1 MDHLM
6 GRKQYREVSDAM
18 GNPICSVKIPDTSNI
33 YALLEAV
40 KKL

>member
-18 GNPICSVKIPDTSNI
+18 GNPICSVKIPDTSNVQQI
-33 YALLEAV
+33 FEAR
-40 KKL
+40 KFL